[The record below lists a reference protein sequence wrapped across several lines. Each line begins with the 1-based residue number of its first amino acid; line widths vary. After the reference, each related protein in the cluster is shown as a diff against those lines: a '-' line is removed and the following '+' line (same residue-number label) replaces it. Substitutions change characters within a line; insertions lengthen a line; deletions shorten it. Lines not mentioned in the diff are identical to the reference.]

1 MAIIKAGTYVFVEEP
16 TITEAYNQSLN
27 YKVHYL
33 TAENVYATNTFN
45 AILLSTTATWGGT
58 ITCSR
63 AENIT
68 EYPVTRY
75 VGNSKRW
82 QSSPD
87 DSSNFFATDTT
98 KLRTIIIETDQTV
111 ADDFYTWF
119 TANTALQPKLSI
131 DLTTLPGWANLST
144 GNHTIKIKA
153 KGTGYRES
161 ELSAGVTVS
170 KAPSTVTLEAGTY
183 KFVNSPAKQN
193 IQQDIAF
200 TSFNTNYIAIAMYE
214 STNRIMYSSEEGPGI
229 VYNGKWSKTAWQT
242 ITLSTDQQVSAEF
255 YKWAITDGNLVKQ
268 VEPAAY
274 TDCLTFT
281 GESSE
286 FTLKATNKEWD
297 GTLQWSTDHNT
308 WTTLTST
315 EEMQSVNKKLYLRGK
330 GNTKFCQS
338 GNYKGVRWQLS
349 AKAGCSG
356 NIQTLLDYENP
367 PTSIPADYC
376 YRNMFYDCTNLTS
389 APELPAT
396 TLTKYCYYNM
406 FSSCTNLTTT
416 PKLPAT
422 ALASYCYEYMFSY
435 CSNLTT
441 ASELLATT
449 LKPYCYSSM
458 FEGCTKLKVNTSS
471 GNKIFTCPSDI
482 PIMAVN
488 NMFGS
493 TGGSFTG
500 EPTSGNT
507 YYWTE

>member
-98 KLRTIIIETDQTV
+98 KLRTIIVETNQTV

-119 TANTALQPKLSI
+119 TANTALQSKLSI

-153 KGTGYRES
+153 KGTGYKES

-183 KFVNSPAKQN
+183 KFIDNPTLLPHPQSEDYSN
-193 IQQDIAF
+193 FNF
-200 TSFNTNYIAIAMYE
+200 TSNNVAYELLGYTGSGMKYWTDKNDIDTLTN
-214 STNRIMYSSEEGPGI
+214 
-229 VYNGKWSKTAWQT
+229 VYANGAWVNEAYKT
-242 ITLSTDQQVSAEF
+242 ITLSTDQTVSSAF

-268 VEPAAY
+268 ITDLTGTKWEFNSSYTKVGENAQYWFNIIGKLTLNGTSVVENSSSNPYIWIRTLDVENWTMFCVDKTQSTWSTVYPYANARGQY
-274 TDCLTFT
+274 NDIFYSYKSGFGDSYPRATTSIVLEIYSGSDTTNSTFI
-281 GESSE
+281 EW
-286 FTLKATNKEWD
+286 LKANS
-297 GTLQWSTDHNT
+297 TLI
-308 WTTLTST
+308 
-315 EEMQSVNKKLYLRGK
+315 E
-330 GNTKFCQS
+330 
-338 GNYKGVRWQLS
+338 
-349 AKAGCSG
+349 
-356 NIQTLLDYENP
+356 
-367 PTSIPADYC
+367 
-376 YRNMFYDCTNLTS
+376 
-389 APELPAT
+389 
-396 TLTKYCYYNM
+396 
-406 FSSCTNLTTT
+406 
-416 PKLPAT
+416 
-422 ALASYCYEYMFSY
+422 
-435 CSNLTT
+435 
-441 ASELLATT
+441 
-449 LKPYCYSSM
+449 
-458 FEGCTKLKVNTSS
+458 
-471 GNKIFTCPSDI
+471 
-482 PIMAVN
+482 
-488 NMFGS
+488 
-493 TGGSFTG
+493 
-500 EPTSGNT
+500 
-507 YYWTE
+507 

>member
-1 MAIIKAGTYVFVEEP
+1 MRK
-16 TITEAYNQSLN
+16 Q
-27 YKVHYL
+27 
-33 TAENVYATNTFN
+33 
-45 AILLSTTATWGGT
+45 
-58 ITCSR
+58 
-63 AENIT
+63 
-68 EYPVTRY
+68 
-75 VGNSKRW
+75 
-82 QSSPD
+82 
-87 DSSNFFATDTT
+87 
-98 KLRTIIIETDQTV
+98 
-111 ADDFYTWF
+111 
-119 TANTALQPKLSI
+119 I

-153 KGTGYRES
+153 KGTGYIDS
-161 ELSAGVTVS
+161 ELSAGVVVS

-183 KFVNSPAKQN
+183 KWKDTTSIPNTN
-193 IQQDIAF
+193 IAQSFDF
-200 TSFNTNYIAIAMYE
+200 TSKPYNSNIDFEKVTIETSGYIRY
-214 STNRIMYSSEEGPGI
+214 STKQSSLDSFYRRPD
-229 VYNGKWSKTAWQT
+229 GKWVTQNAEGDETITIGLQT

-308 WTTLTST
+308 WTTLTGT
-315 EEMQSVNKKLYLRGK
+315 EAMQSVNKKWYLRGK
-330 GNTKFCQS
+330 WNTKFCQS

-367 PTSIPADYC
+367 PTSISADYC
-376 YRNMFYDCTNLTS
+376 YRSMFYDCTNLTS

-416 PKLPAT
+416 PELPAT
-422 ALASYCYEYMFSY
+422 TLTSYCYENMFSY
-435 CSNLTT
+435 CSNLIT
-441 ASELLATT
+441 ASELPALT
-449 LKPYCYSSM
+449 LKAYCYAFM

-482 PIMAVN
+482 PIYAVN